1 MSGALGLA
9 LALAAL
15 QVEATGSGGTGSL
28 ILDLR
33 PCAAVNE
40 TAVRD
45 LIALELP
52 ETRARRVNVPIVVT
66 VRCISG
72 AEEISVVPRGSP
84 SAGSTRALAL
94 STSGDSDGP
103 ALQARSRELALAIA
117 ESIRRLDLTEST
129 ANVESPA
136 VTSPAAPTAPAP
148 AVSLVLAPR
157 PAPSVESGRLTW
169 QLGVHSVFEGFLGGQ
184 HLTGADVSAGVG
196 VGRWLLGELSV
207 GGRLGGAERLPSG
220 QPGIRAI
227 VASASAGL
235 NLRSPHH
242 VVGGA
247 LMLRANAYDVE
258 YRVDHPDG
266 SVQTAWLGAICLGFE
281 PRLMVALPR
290 HLSLMAAAGAG
301 FPMRGIV
308 VRVQGAPTDSLSG
321 LMLSARLG
329 AQLWF

>member
-52 ETRARRVNVPIVVT
+52 EARAPRVNVPIVVT

-84 SAGSTRALAL
+84 SAGTTRGLAL

-117 ESIRRLDLTEST
+117 ESIRRLDITETT
-129 ANVESPA
+129 ASAESPA
-136 VTSPAAPTAPAP
+136 VKSPAPVAPAP
-148 AVSLVLAPR
+148 AVLLVAAPR
-157 PAPSVESGRLTW
+157 PAQPVEPGLLAW

-196 VGRWLLGELSV
+196 VGRWLLGELAV

-227 VASASAGL
+227 AASASAGL
-235 NLRSPHH
+235 NLTSPHH
-242 VVGGA
+242 AVGGA
-247 LMLRANAYDVE
+247 LMLRANAYEVE

-281 PRLMVALPR
+281 PRLMVAVSR
-290 HLSLMAAAGAG
+290 HFTLMAAAGAG

-308 VRVQGAPTDSLSG
+308 VRAQGQPTDSLSG

-329 AQLWF
+329 ALLSF